1 MERSSDGV
9 RGGERGRERVGGRQG
24 GRQAGRETGRQA
36 GRQGGREAGRERLW
50 RGPQRVGE
58 GRGGAQVGG
67 VTQRREAERDRE
79 RVGDVRKQE
88 GEGGGEGEEGRGR
101 EGGGERE
108 REGEKGR
115 EGGREGEKGR
125 EGGREGGSDRGRE
138 GGREGGRMGGREGG
152 REGGRGDERRRG
164 PATVS
169 RSDCA
174 TRIARGPRGK
184 LLAAR
189 SQRDKARHRSP
200 HGSVRFRRNG
210 RWAKR
215 TPQLAGPR
223 KPAKGDLGKKRSVR
237 GPPKRTMR
245 MHVSA
250 PIHSATRGGLET
262 LQKGPPL
269 RATSESA
276 SRRDRA
282 AVVRLG
288 SGRAPGRRTRL

>member
-1 MERSSDGV
+1 
-9 RGGERGRERVGGRQG
+9 
-24 GRQAGRETGRQA
+24 
-36 GRQGGREAGRERLW
+36 
-50 RGPQRVGE
+50 
-58 GRGGAQVGG
+58 
-67 VTQRREAERDRE
+67 
-79 RVGDVRKQE
+79 
-88 GEGGGEGEEGRGR
+88 
-101 EGGGERE
+101 
-108 REGEKGR
+108 
-115 EGGREGEKGR
+115 
-125 EGGREGGSDRGRE
+125 
-138 GGREGGRMGGREGG
+138 MGGREGG

-184 LLAAR
+184 LLAAG
-189 SQRDKARHRSP
+189 SQRDKARHRSH

-262 LQKGPPL
+262 LQRGSPCAPPP
-269 RATSESA
+269 A

-282 AVVRLG
+282 RSDSDRAEHRHCRRPSESPSHMLVRVAQAGHCDWHCPSPAPGCGSRRPGRWAEPLTRRRDIRVMVAARSVWAATGSPAG
-288 SGRAPGRRTRL
+288 SGLDRDPGLAPTS